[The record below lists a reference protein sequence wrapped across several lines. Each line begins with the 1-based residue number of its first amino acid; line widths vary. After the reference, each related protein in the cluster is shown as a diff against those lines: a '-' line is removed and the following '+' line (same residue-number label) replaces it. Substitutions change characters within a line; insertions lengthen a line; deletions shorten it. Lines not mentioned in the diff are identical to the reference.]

1 MTSRE
6 TTRLLALPD
15 EAATFPRSSW
25 SDLTHRIVFGAI
37 GWPWLLFSLW
47 GGTRRSKRR
56 LLGRVGLD
64 ENSLPNLGSWK
75 ADTGF
80 LHRIVDAVEEL
91 RPQVVVELGA
101 GASTLVCAKALEGN
115 GGGQLH
121 SFDQHREFV
130 DAVAH
135 WIAEEGAQADLHWAP
150 LVESAGG
157 WPGRWYSRRDIPAS
171 IDLLIIDGPPWAI
184 HPFVRGA
191 AECLFDRLSVGGRV
205 LLDDA
210 NRPGERIVARR
221 WRRNWPDMRFS
232 RVGGSTSGTLIGH
245 KLAATSRPKT
255 FSGAP

>member
-15 EAATFPRSSW
+15 DSTASAGSSL
-25 SDLTHRIVFGAI
+25 SDLAHRILFGAI
-37 GWPWLLFSLW
+37 SWPWLLYSLR
-47 GGTRRSKRR
+47 GGSRRSKQA
-56 LLGRVGLD
+56 LLARVGLEED
-64 ENSLPNLGSWK
+64 ALPNLGSWK
-75 ADTGF
+75 ADSGF

-101 GASTLVCAKALEGN
+101 GASTLVCAKALESH
-115 GGGQLH
+115 GGGTLH
-121 SFDQHREFV
+121 SFDQHRDFV

-135 WIAEEGAQADLHWAP
+135 WIAEEGANADLHWAP
-150 LVESAGG
+150 LVPSARG
-157 WPGRWYSRRDIPAS
+157 WPGHWYSRKEMPPR

-221 WRRNWPDMRFS
+221 WRRNWPDMRFE
-232 RVGGSTSGTLIGH
+232 RLGGSTKGTLVGE
-245 KLAATSRPKT
+245 KLAAAPRPRA
-255 FSGAP
+255 FSAVP